1 MSKILTH
8 KDKGK
13 IERIILEHKFK
24 GLGSA
29 EIQKSLLNKLGFK
42 VSRPTI
48 DQYYTNS
55 MNGAVISEELSKAT
69 KNAILSVSNDEIQ
82 NEAPA
87 YSQEVAQRVFTFVET
102 WKNADNWHERP
113 DTNEAFMALS
123 EVYASSVALLV
134 GNMEAHVNGKERLKT
149 EYVKYVKELKTL
161 MYGNF

>member
-1 MSKILTH
+1 MSKISEH
-8 KDKGK
+8 KDKSK
-13 IERIILEHKFK
+13 IETLILQYKFK

-29 EIQKSLLNKLGFK
+29 EIQKALLNKLAFK

-48 DQYYTNS
+48 DEYYAKS
-55 MNGAVISEELSKAT
+55 MNGALISEEIGKAT
-69 KNAILSVSNDEIQ
+69 KNAILSVSN
-82 NEAPA
+82 NEEQESAPA
-87 YSQEVAQRVFTFVET
+87 YSQEVAQKVFTFVEE
-102 WKNADNWHERP
+102 WKNSSYLDKP

-149 EYVKYVKELKTL
+149 EYVRYVKELKTL